1 MKSRSTLRLIDFD
14 GNRCNNFTLI
24 RLVFAWA
31 VLYGHSY
38 AIQTADGYSDPLN
51 RLFAGS
57 TWVGAIAVEGFFAIS
72 GFLVTASLI
81 KRDAID
87 YIISRSLRIVPG
99 LTVCVCICVFLL
111 GPMASELPINDYFD
125 SLQTFTY
132 LRNSLG
138 FIPMQWE
145 LPGVF
150 VDNTNTAVNGS
161 LWTLNVEVYCYVLL
175 LVMGTFALVKYPA
188 TANVFLVALF
198 LLSLEFYPNLP
209 LIGINEAWARPS
221 LYFLLGVFFYVNRRY
236 IVLHWALA
244 IISLVLCLV
253 SFGKSWYQY
262 VFPLAFVYLLF
273 YTAYATKH
281 IDLDRSLGDISF
293 GFYIYAWPTQQ
304 VIASSLPSASPYVN
318 TLIATVITGA
328 LAWVSWTYVEKPALS
343 LKQWLMSLRNNLKN
357 APVRPGINFPS
368 QK

>member
-1 MKSRSTLRLIDFD
+1 MKSSSIRRLIDFD
-14 GNRCNNFTLI
+14 GNRSNNFTLI

-38 AIQTADGYSDPLN
+38 AIQAADGYSDPLN

-72 GFLVTASLI
+72 GFLVTASLM

-99 LTVCVCICVFLL
+99 LTVCVFICVFLL
-111 GPMASELPINDYFD
+111 GSLASELPISDYFE
-125 SLQTFTY
+125 STQTFTY
-132 LRNSLG
+132 LRNSLA

-150 VDNTNTAVNGS
+150 VDNTRTAVNGS

-175 LVMGTFALVKYPA
+175 LVLGTFALVKYA
-188 TANVFLVALF
+188 AIANGFLVVLF
-198 LLSLEFYPNLP
+198 LFSLKFYPNLP

-221 LYFLLGVFFYVNRRY
+221 LYFLLGVFFYVNRKY
-236 IVLHWALA
+236 IVLHWVLA
-244 IISLVLCLV
+244 ITSLVLCLA

-281 IDLDRSLGDISF
+281 IDMDRSLGDISF

-304 VIASSLPSASPYVN
+304 VIASSLPSASPYIN
-318 TLIATVITGA
+318 TLISTVITGA
-328 LAWVSWTYVEKPALS
+328 LAWMSWTYVEKPALS
-343 LKQWLMSLRNNLKN
+343 LKQWLMNLRNGLKN
-357 APVRPGINFPS
+357 ASAKPDINSPS
-368 QK
+368 QQ